1 MPLRI
6 GSVRG
11 KIHALFNCLL
21 VGCIITISYQLHSLL
36 QKCDKET
43 VSRNLFNSRL
53 KLPPGPLISKSGDPQ
68 RSKLSGET
76 WAQQSSSPVVNPHPY
91 HFVLNQQEKCKNQ
104 DVFLLIIVTTS
115 PKNYIQRQDIRRTWA
130 NESNIQGV
138 GIKRVFAVGMP
149 EDPDVQQSLV
159 QENDAHGDI
168 IQENFLD
175 AYRNLS
181 RKAIMGLKWAFTYC
195 PNARFVLKTDDDV
208 FVNPY
213 RLMYYLRDQQSKNA
227 SKLVTG
233 WVYTGGK
240 PVRDPNSPWKKWF
253 VTMDEYPRDKY
264 PSYADGFAY
273 VVSNDIS
280 KALYETSLTTK
291 YLFVR
296 DAFIGLCMEKLGIH
310 PRHHDGFRLN
320 DEEVKSC
327 SFDRVL
333 AAHLHVVETVDMVN
347 TWRALNSNCS
357 AMRTHKT

>member
-1 MPLRI
+1 MPMRI

-11 KIHALFNCLL
+11 KVHALFNCLL

-43 VSRNLFNSRL
+43 VSRNLFNSPAL
-53 KLPPGPLISKSGDPQ
+53 VPHSPLVLKSGVGSSLGSEPGGESWPQ
-68 RSKLSGET
+68 
-76 WAQQSSSPVVNPHPY
+76 SSPVVNQHPY
-91 HFVLNQQEKCKNQ
+91 HFVLEHPDKCKNQ

-130 NESNIQGV
+130 NESNIPGV
-138 GIKRVFAVGMP
+138 VIKRVFAVGQP
-149 EDPDVQQSLV
+149 HDPDVQQAIE
-159 QENDAHGDI
+159 QENAANDDI
-168 IQENFLD
+168 IQENFID

-181 RKAIMGLKWAFTYC
+181 TKAIMGLKWAFTYC

-253 VTMDEYPRDKY
+253 VTMDEYPRDRY
-264 PSYADGFAY
+264 PNYADGFAY
-273 VVSNDIS
+273 VVSNDIT
-280 KALYETSLTTK
+280 KALYETSLTTR

-327 SFDRVL
+327 SFERVL
-333 AAHLHVVETVDMVN
+333 AAHLHVVETPDMMN

-357 AMRTHKT
+357 AMRT

>member
-11 KIHALFNCLL
+11 KVHAIFNCML

-43 VSRNLFNSRL
+43 VSRNLNLFN
-53 KLPPGPLISKSGDPQ
+53 PPPQGLTHDSVGVKSGAE
-68 RSKLSGET
+68 KSGGGS
-76 WAQQSSSPVVNPHPY
+76 QPRGSSSPINPHPY
-91 HFVLNQQEKCKNQ
+91 HFTLEHPDKCKNQ

-130 NESNIQGV
+130 NESNIAGV
-138 GIKRVFAVGMP
+138 VIKRVFAVGQP
-149 EDPDVQQSLV
+149 FDPAVQQDLE
-159 QENDAHGDI
+159 QENAAHDDI

-175 AYRNLS
+175 SYRNLS
-181 RKAIMGLKWAFTYC
+181 RKSIMGLKWAFTYC
-195 PNARFVLKTDDDV
+195 PNAKFLLKTDDDV

-253 VTMDEYPRDKY
+253 VTMDEYPRDRY
-264 PSYADGFAY
+264 PNYADGFAY
-273 VVSNDIS
+273 VVSNDIT
-280 KALYETSLTTK
+280 KALYETSLTTR

-310 PRHHDGFRLN
+310 PKHHDGFRLN

-333 AAHLHVVETVDMVN
+333 AAHLHVVETPDMVN

-357 AMRTHKT
+357 AITRT